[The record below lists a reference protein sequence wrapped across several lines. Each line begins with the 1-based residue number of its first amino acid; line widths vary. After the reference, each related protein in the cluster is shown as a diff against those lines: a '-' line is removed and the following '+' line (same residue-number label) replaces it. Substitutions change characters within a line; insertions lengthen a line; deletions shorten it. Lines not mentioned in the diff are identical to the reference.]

1 VIATWRRHSCLPCR
15 DSSRHFSINDKS
27 CRRQPFSRAAI
38 VLTLAI
44 ATSEILPAQQKA
56 YDYYLTGNPAD
67 ASPQTRPGFV
77 LAGGGKDVDAAMR
90 WLLER
95 SGGGDIVVL
104 RASGGD
110 GYNRYLFD
118 LAPVDSVESI
128 VFKSREASSN
138 PFVLGRILK
147 AEALFFAGGDQW
159 RYVDFWRGTP
169 VEHAI
174 HELIRRGVPVGG
186 TSAGLAILGEYAF
199 SAQHDTIHSPEAL
212 ADPFDARVTLTR
224 DFLKIPALAR
234 TLTDSHFAAR
244 DRMGRLAVFLARLME
259 SGVKAPRGLGV
270 DERTAALLEPAGAI
284 KVTGEGAAFVL
295 TPTAPPE
302 SMRPLTFR
310 GIGVRRIDAAGE
322 STYSVSVESGKFT
335 SRYK

>member
-1 VIATWRRHSCLPCR
+1 MYFSSCSELRLQPNDADEPGRRRLKPAPPRLLRGAFC
-15 DSSRHFSINDKS
+15 FA
-27 CRRQPFSRAAI
+27 F
-38 VLTLAI
+38 VLG
-44 ATSEILPAQQKA
+44 AQEKP
-56 YDYYLTGNPAD
+56 YDFYLTGNPD
-67 ASPQTRPGFV
+67 DVSPRTRPGLV
-77 LAGGGKDVDAAMR
+77 LAGGGKDVDAAMS
-90 WLLER
+90 WMLER

-104 RASGGD
+104 RASGGG
-110 GYNRYLFD
+110 GYNQYLFG

-138 PFVLGRILK
+138 PFVLDRILK

-174 HELIRRGVPVGG
+174 HELIRRGVPIGG
-186 TSAGLAILGEYAF
+186 TSAGLAILGQYAF
-199 SAQHDTIHSPEAL
+199 SAEHDTIQSPEAL
-212 ADPFDARVTLTR
+212 ANPFDARVTLTR
-224 DFLKIPALAR
+224 DFLKIPALAG

-270 DERTAALLEPAGAI
+270 DERTAAMLEPDGRI
-284 KVTGEGAAFVL
+284 KVTGEGAAYVL

-310 GIGVRRIDAAGE
+310 GIGVRRIGASGE
-322 STYSVSVESGKFT
+322 SSYTVSVESGKLA

>member
-1 VIATWRRHSCLPCR
+1 MIPKHQDNSGYSLPW
-15 DSSRHFSINDKS
+15 
-27 CRRQPFSRAAI
+27 RAALWVTL
-38 VLTLAI
+38 VLASAGAL
-44 ATSEILPAQQKA
+44 SAQQKP
-56 YDYYLTGNPAD
+56 YDYYLTGNQAD
-67 ASPQTRPGFV
+67 ASPRTRPGFV

-138 PFVLGRILK
+138 PFVLDRILK

-159 RYVDFWRGTP
+159 RYVDLWRGTP

-199 SAQHDTIHSPEAL
+199 SAEHDTIHSPEAL
-212 ADPFDARVTLTR
+212 ADPFDGRITLTR
-224 DFLKIPALAR
+224 GFLKIPALVR

-270 DERTAALLEPAGAI
+270 DERTAVLLEPGQTMPGQAMPGQTM
-284 KVTGEGAAFVL
+284 KVTGEGAAYVL
-295 TPTAPPE
+295 TPGTPPA

-310 GIGVRRIDAAGE
+310 GIGVRRIDSAGE
-322 STYSVSVESGKFT
+322 SAYTVSVEAGKFV